1 MENPIGK
8 GNWMAMDPAV
18 GRMTPPVKTRD
29 VLTGPF
35 FWLSAFY
42 LVYCIRP
49 EDWIPGLSAVPLA
62 KLTAFCATVALL
74 LSVGKVK
81 RGFRDLPKEAFY
93 LLLLISVLFLSAVF
107 SPVWKGGAFFRT
119 LDFAKVWVVWVLT
132 YFLITNF
139 ERLRHVIFIQSG
151 SVAVISLVSV
161 IKSHSHPRLE
171 GVLGGIYS
179 NPNDLAFAIVLSLPF
194 CLAFMLSTK
203 SIPRMVLWAAAMLC
217 MAAALFLTASRAGF
231 ITLAIS
237 GAICLWHFAVK
248 GRRPLLIIAVVFI
261 GTALFVLA
269 GKTLKDRFLALS
281 GKGLDTKLE
290 TSAYGSFEDRRFL
303 MLRALEG
310 MEHYPLLGVGTRNFV
325 TYSGVWRE
333 VHVSYLQIGVEG
345 GIPALI
351 LYLLFFGHGFANLRL
366 LRRMKTLDSQT
377 MLFVGALHS
386 SLIGFTVGACFA
398 PEAYQFFPYFAVA
411 YTSVLLTIVQ
421 MRETAAPSPTSLPQP
436 VRWRY
441 AYGKDKRGE
450 SEKAG
455 VVTTLR

>member
-1 MENPIGK
+1 MENLIRK
-8 GNWMAMDPAV
+8 GNWMAMDRGTGGMKPPA
-18 GRMTPPVKTRD
+18 KTRD
-29 VLTGPF
+29 MLAGPF

-42 LVYCIRP
+42 FVYCIRP
-49 EDWIPGLSAVPLA
+49 EDWIPGLHDVPLA
-62 KLTAFCATVALL
+62 KLTALPAIVALL
-74 LSVGKVK
+74 LSTGRVK
-81 RGFRDLPKEAFY
+81 RGFRDLPKEGFY
-93 LLLLISVLFLSAVF
+93 LLLLVGVMLLSAVF
-107 SPVWKGGAFFRT
+107 SPVWRGGAFFRT
-119 LDFAKVWVVWVLT
+119 LDFAKVWVVWALT

-139 ERLRHVIFIQSG
+139 KRLRHVIFIQSG
-151 SVAVISLVSV
+151 SVAVISVVSV
-161 IKSHSHPRLE
+161 IKGHSHPRLE

-203 SIPRMVLWAAAMLC
+203 SIPRIVLWTLAMLC

-231 ITLAIS
+231 ITLVIS
-237 GAICLWHFAVK
+237 GSVCLWHFAVK
-248 GRRPLLIIAVVFI
+248 GRRPLLVIAVVFI
-261 GTALFVLA
+261 GTALLVLA

-281 GKGLDTKLE
+281 GEGLDTKLE

-310 MEHYPLLGVGTRNFV
+310 MEHYPLLGIGTRNFT

-351 LYLLFFGHGFANLRL
+351 LYLMFFARGFANLRL
-366 LRRMKTLDSQT
+366 IRRMKNLDAQT

-411 YTSVLLTIVQ
+411 YTSVLLAMVQ
-421 MRETAAPSPTSLPQP
+421 MQEAAALSSTCSPHSLL
-436 VRWRY
+436 WRH
-441 AYGKDKRGE
+441 AYGKDEKGE
-450 SEKAG
+450 SGKAG
-455 VVTTLR
+455 VVTILH